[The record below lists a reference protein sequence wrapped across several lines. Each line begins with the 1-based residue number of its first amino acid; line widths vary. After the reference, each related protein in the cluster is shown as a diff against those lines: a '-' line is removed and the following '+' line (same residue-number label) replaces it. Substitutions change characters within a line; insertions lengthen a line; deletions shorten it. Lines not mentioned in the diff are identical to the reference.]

1 MKRKYKCQYC
11 DYAPSR
17 KWNLK
22 KHLIFVHRVENN
34 EIQDNLQQH
43 DVIKSEL
50 QTSSHCPVHR
60 QANYHPEYLTRDS
73 TSNQNQLILDTDEST
88 TTLQDN
94 FARYTPMYQTESYAD
109 DVNNRYLEID
119 KQSQTYDPA
128 CQTVTYYTDD
138 QTRYPTESFNPSREH
153 LISECQPKSQIEDDE
168 IKVTEQP
175 IESMIE
181 SLQGQ
186 YKDFCS
192 ICGAEGPYNLMR
204 QHFIN
209 CRSNLLKC
217 HECNKTFLSRWKYN
231 IHMKSE
237 H

>member
-50 QTSSHCPVHR
+50 QTSSHCTVHR
-60 QANYHPEYLTRDS
+60 QANYHPEYLTRNS
-73 TSNQNQLILDTDEST
+73 TSNQNHLILDPDES

-94 FARYTPMYQTESYAD
+94 FTRYTPMYQTESYAD

-119 KQSQTYDPA
+119 KQSQTYDPT
-128 CQTVTYYTDD
+128 CQTITYYTDD

-153 LISECQPKSQIEDDE
+153 LISECQPKSLIEDDE
-168 IKVTEQP
+168 SKVTEQP

-181 SLQGQ
+181 ILQGQ

>member
-60 QANYHPEYLTRDS
+60 QANYHPEYLTRNS
-73 TSNQNQLILDTDEST
+73 TSNQNHLILDPDES

-94 FARYTPMYQTESYAD
+94 FTRYTPMYQTESYKD

-119 KQSQTYDPA
+119 KQSQTYDPT
-128 CQTVTYYTDD
+128 CQTITYYTDD

-153 LISECQPKSQIEDDE
+153 LISECQPKSLIEDDE
-168 IKVTEQP
+168 SKVTEQP

-181 SLQGQ
+181 ILQGQ

>member
-1 MKRKYKCQYC
+1 MKRKYKCPYC

-22 KHLIFVHRVENN
+22 KHLISVHRVENK
-34 EIQDNLQQH
+34 EIQDNLH
-43 DVIKSEL
+43 DVIQSEL

-60 QANYHPEYLTRDS
+60 QANYHPEYLTS
-73 TSNQNQLILDTDEST
+73 TSNQNQSILDPDEST
-88 TTLQDN
+88 TVSQDN
-94 FARYTPMYQTESYAD
+94 FTRYTPMYPTESYAD
-109 DVNNRYLEID
+109 DVNKKHLKID
-119 KQSQTYDPA
+119 QQPQIYDPT
-128 CQTVTYYTDD
+128 CQTITYHTDD
-138 QTRYPTESFNPSREH
+138 QTRYPTESFNPSRKN
-153 LISECQPKSQIEDDE
+153 LISECQPKSLIEDVYDE
-168 IKVTEQP
+168 IKTTEQSV
-175 IESMIE
+175 ESMIE

-186 YKDFCS
+186 YKDVCS

>member
-73 TSNQNQLILDTDEST
+73 TSNQNELILDPDES

-94 FARYTPMYQTESYAD
+94 FTRYTPMYQTESYED

-119 KQSQTYDPA
+119 KQSQTYDPT
-128 CQTVTYYTDD
+128 CQTITYYTDD

-217 HECNKTFLSRWKYN
+217 HECNKTFLTRWKYN